1 MEGMKTSL
9 RRCARALRAVAVFVA
24 AFSCLT
30 MPPARRARASAPL
43 APMRVLLVG
52 NSYTRFNVMPRLLA
66 RLSQSVPG
74 AQPLA
79 VDAEANGGFTLRMHW
94 QAGRALSLI
103 RSGRYERVVLQ
114 DHSLR
119 PVDRPEEF
127 AEYVARFTH
136 EIEAASARAV
146 LYATW
151 PRHPSAR
158 LYREHTTL
166 RTFDQMA
173 ARVGGAY
180 RSAAAQLSASLAPVG
195 PAFERALAVHPE
207 LALYKPDATHPT
219 IAGSFLAACVL
230 YGTLTGSDPRQSS
243 YVPYELDPAAAEL
256 IKATAAE
263 TLASQPSPVPAPVP
277 APVPEPV
284 PAEIPSISDT
294 AAAATSCELPAPI

>member
-1 MEGMKTSL
+1 MKTSL
-9 RRCARALRAVAVFVA
+9 RRCARTLRAVAVFVA

-43 APMRVLLVG
+43 SPMRVLLVG

-94 QAGRALSLI
+94 RAGRALSLI

-119 PVDRPEEF
+119 PIDRPEEF

-136 EIEAASARAV
+136 AIEAASARAV

-158 LYREHTTL
+158 LYREHTSV
-166 RTFDQMA
+166 RTFDEMA

-180 RSAAAQLSASLAPVG
+180 RSAAALLSASLAPVG
-195 PAFERALAVHPE
+195 PAFERALLAHPE

-230 YGTLTGSDPRQSS
+230 YGTLTGVDPRQSS
-243 YVPYELDPAAAEL
+243 YVPYELDPASAAL

-263 TLASQPSPVPAPVP
+263 TLASQRSLE
-277 APVPEPV
+277 PE
-284 PAEIPSISDT
+284 EIPSIPDSSV
-294 AAAATSCELPAPI
+294 SCEAPAPEPI